1 MKTAIDVCLS
11 NSSGCLSFCHVKP
24 DKWSLMPIAR
34 GVIYFPCEFE
44 TLVLVSLIPLK
55 SLNIM
60 VLGMLGCFS
69 CDVQWLN
76 DEV

>member
-1 MKTAIDVCLS
+1 
-11 NSSGCLSFCHVKP
+11 
-24 DKWSLMPIAR
+24 MPIAR
-34 GVIYFPCEFE
+34 GVIYFPCKFE

-60 VLGMLGCFS
+60 VLGTLGCFS